1 MAPIPYRG
9 PNLDSQVMEGTGQ
22 ADPLIGTIV
31 DGRYQVRSLLAKGG
45 MATVYVAM
53 DLRLERTVALKVMHP
68 HLAHDQAFVARFQR
82 EAKAAA
88 RLTHGHVVAVFDQ
101 GEADGLVYLAM
112 EYVPGRTLRD
122 VMRAYGPLTP
132 EQALVF
138 LDPVLEALAAAHAAG
153 FVHRDIKPENVLI
166 ANDGRVKVADFGL
179 ARAVEPDGQSVTHG
193 MIIGTVAYLSPEQV
207 ERGEAD
213 GRSDVYAAGILLFE
227 MITGDVPHAGDSPL
241 SVAYQHVN
249 TDVPAPSSVRA
260 GIPPEVDA
268 LVVTATRRDPSLRY
282 QNAPDFLADVR
293 HVRSMLPAPKPFV
306 SDKDTLV
313 VDATMTARITDP
325 ARRPVAP
332 SAAPPPPRATTSSAA
347 SSGSNAASA
356 APAAYRRSKAPWI
369 VIALLLAVLGAAFAG
384 WYVAAGPG
392 KTVQL
397 ADLSGV
403 VLTQA
408 QSSLAAEEL
417 TVVVA
422 QEQFSETIPK
432 GAIISTEPPG
442 GSDVRVGSSINA
454 VVSLGPERYE
464 VPALKGLDVK
474 DAEDAITSANLEL
487 GSTDL
492 EYDTKIE
499 AGSVVSSSPKAGS
512 EVKRGTVIDIVVS
525 KGPEPVPIPD
535 VVGRKITAAKALLAK
550 LDLKADITE
559 KFSEEVPDGGVISV
573 RPGVGTVV
581 DAGSRVTLVVSKGPP
596 PVTVPRLIDVPKDK
610 AIATLQGLGL
620 KVKVVEGDF
629 SPLNRV
635 ISQDPAGGTEVPKGT
650 TVTIRII

>member
-1 MAPIPYRG
+1 
-9 PNLDSQVMEGTGQ
+9 MEGTGQ

-249 TDVPAPSSVRA
+249 TDVPPPSSIRSS
-260 GIPPEVDA
+260 IPPEVDA
-268 LVVTATRRDPSLRY
+268 LVVTSTRRDPSLRY
-282 QNAPDFLADVR
+282 QNATDFLADVR
-293 HVRSMLPAPKPFV
+293 HVRSMLPAPRPFV
-306 SDKDTLV
+306 NDKDTLV

-325 ARRPVAP
+325 ARRPSAP
-332 SAAPPPPRATTSSAA
+332 SAVSPPPRSMTSPGPGSTAT
-347 SSGSNAASA
+347 SA
-356 APAAYRRSKAPWI
+356 APAYRRSKAPWI

-408 QSSLAAEEL
+408 QASLAAEEL
-417 TVVVA
+417 TVVA
-422 QEQFSETIPK
+422 ADEKFSETIPK
-432 GAIISTEPPG
+432 GAIISTDPPG

-464 VPALKGLDVK
+464 VPTLKGLDVK
-474 DAEDAITSANLEL
+474 DAEDAITTANLEL

-535 VVGRKITAAKALLAK
+535 LVGRKITAAKALLAK

-573 RPGVGTVV
+573 RPNVGTVV
-581 DAGSRVTLVVSKGPP
+581 DAGSRITLVVSKGPP

-620 KVKVVEGDF
+620 KVKVVEGEF

-635 ISQDPAGGTEVPKGT
+635 ISQDPPGGTEVPKGT